1 MNAAAQATRAPTS
14 PPTDR
19 DLALPSS
26 ASRRPPTRGSGV
38 ERRGRFRF
46 HGSRLAR
53 LILGL
58 NLAGLAI
65 LVVGALVL
73 NEFSR
78 GLVEARVDSL
88 STQGELITQVIV
100 KAATT
105 GEPKPDMSPDAARV
119 VLEILAI
126 PRSERA
132 QLYDRSGRL
141 IADTDVIADKVVERP
156 LPPALKPGQHIH
168 WPWSGAAFE
177 ARREAR
183 AHAEEHA
190 EVARALTGQKVAGVR
205 MSETG
210 GRLVSVS
217 IPIQNVQAVLGVLTI
232 QAGDVDRIVA
242 AQRMALIPFILMA
255 VGAVLASSLLL
266 NGAVAEPIRRLSRAA
281 DSVRLSR
288 ARAISLPDIAARQDE
303 VGDLA
308 RSLDSMTST
317 LTARM
322 DAIERFAADVSHE
335 IKNPLTSMRSALET
349 LEMAPEGPIRDRLAA
364 VLKQDVGR
372 LNRLITDI
380 ANASRLDA
388 ELSRDPSRTLDL
400 QRFLEDVVGLYPS
413 EAVPL
418 GGPTVTLV
426 ASEALDGFRV
436 IGREGPLGQVF
447 RNLIDNARSF
457 SPRDG
462 QVRVSLHRVRRSG
475 GFYIATHVEDQG
487 PGVPPENLEHIF
499 QRFYTARP
507 KGQAPGGSAFGGHS
521 GLGLSIAR
529 QIIEAHGGMIRAENM
544 EGSSGAVLGARFV
557 VELPAAAP

>member
-1 MNAAAQATRAPTS
+1 MPAP
-14 PPTDR
+14 
-19 DLALPSS
+19 
-26 ASRRPPTRGSGV
+26 RRPAS
-38 ERRGRFRF
+38 ERRRRRRFRF
-46 HGSRLAR
+46 RGSRLAR

-88 STQGELITQVIV
+88 STQGDWVAQVIV
-100 KAATT
+100 QSATI
-105 GEPKPDMSPDAARV
+105 GEPTPSMDPDDARKI
-119 VLEILAI
+119 LELLNI

-132 QLYDRSGRL
+132 RLYDKSGHL
-141 IADTDVIADKVVERP
+141 IADTDVIADKVAERP
-156 LPPALKPGQHIH
+156 LPPALKPGQHLH
-168 WPWSGAAFE
+168 WPWSGVAFE
-177 ARREAR
+177 QRREAL
-183 AHAEEHA
+183 AHQQENA
-190 EVARALTGQKVAGVR
+190 EVVRALTGQRVAGVR
-205 MSETG
+205 MSEQG

-217 IPIQNVQAVLGVLTI
+217 IPIQRVQAVLGVLTI
-232 QAGDVDRIVA
+232 EAGDVDRIVA
-242 AQRMALIPFILMA
+242 AQRMALIPFIMMA
-255 VGAVLASSLLL
+255 VAAVLASSLLL

-349 LEMAPEGPIRDRLAA
+349 LEMAPAGPVRDRLTA
-364 VLKQDVGR
+364 VLKQDVSR

-388 ELSRDPSRTLDL
+388 ELSRDPPRVLDL
-400 QRFLEDVVGLYPS
+400 QRFLEDVVGLYPADIQP
-413 EAVPL
+413 EGA
-418 GGPTVTLV
+418 PTVLLEE
-426 ASEALDGFRV
+426 SESLDGFRV
-436 IGREGPLGQVF
+436 VGREGPLGQVF

-457 SPRDG
+457 SPSGG
-462 QVRVSLHRVRRSG
+462 QVRIGLHRLRRG
-475 GFYIATHVEDQG
+475 GRFFIAVHVEDQG
-487 PGVPPENLEHIF
+487 PGVPPENLETIF

-507 KGQAPGGSAFGGHS
+507 KGQAPGGAAFGGHS

-529 QIIEAHGGMIRAENM
+529 QIVEAHGGSIQAENLESA
-544 EGSSGAVLGARFV
+544 EGVVTGARFV
-557 VELPAAAP
+557 VELPAAAA

>member
-1 MNAAAQATRAPTS
+1 MAESSGIKRGWGVGAYSAAASEGRAA
-14 PPTDR
+14 DR
-19 DLALPSS
+19 A
-26 ASRRPPTRGSGV
+26 RR
-38 ERRGRFRF
+38 RRLRF
-46 HGSRLAR
+46 HSSRLAR

-78 GLVEARVDSL
+78 GLVQARVDSL
-88 STQGELITQVIV
+88 STQGQLVSQVIV
-100 KAATT
+100 KAAVN
-105 GEPKPDMSPDAARV
+105 GEPVPSMDPEAARV
-119 VLEILAI
+119 VLELLNI

-132 QLYDRSGRL
+132 RLYDRSGRL

-156 LPPALKPGQHIH
+156 LPPAVKPGEFR
-168 WPWSGAAFE
+168 WPWSRFAVE
-177 ARREAR
+177 QRREAR
-183 AHAEEHA
+183 AHAQERA
-190 EVARALTGQKVAGVR
+190 EVGRALTGEKVEGVR
-205 MSETG
+205 MAETG

-232 QAGDVDRIVA
+232 EAGDVDRIVA
-242 AQRMALIPFILMA
+242 AQRLALIPFIMMA
-255 VGAVLASSLLL
+255 VAAVLASSLLL

-349 LEMAPEGPIRDRLAA
+349 LELAPVGPARDRLTA

-388 ELSRDPSRTLDL
+388 ELSRDPPRTLDL
-400 QRFLEDVVGLYPS
+400 QRFLEDVAALYPS
-413 EAVPL
+413 DILPEGA
-418 GGPTVTLV
+418 PTVTLLP
-426 ASEALDGFRV
+426 SEALDGFRV
-436 IGREGPLGQVF
+436 VGREGPLGQVF

-457 SPRDG
+457 SPPGG
-462 QVRVSLHRVRRSG
+462 QVKVSVHRVRRAT
-475 GFYIATHVEDQG
+475 GFFISARVEDQG
-487 PGVPPENLEHIF
+487 PGVPPENLETIF
-499 QRFYTARP
+499 ERFYTARP
-507 KGQAPGGSAFGGHS
+507 KGQAPGGAAFGGHS

-529 QIIEAHGGMIRAENM
+529 QIIEAHGGMIRAENVTGHAGVV
-544 EGSSGAVLGARFV
+544 EGARFV
-557 VELPAAAP
+557 VELPAAPAS

>member
-1 MNAAAQATRAPTS
+1 M
-14 PPTDR
+14 
-19 DLALPSS
+19 
-26 ASRRPPTRGSGV
+26 
-38 ERRGRFRF
+38 
-46 HGSRLAR
+46 
-53 LILGL
+53 
-58 NLAGLAI
+58 
-65 LVVGALVL
+65 VGALVL

-88 STQGELITQVIV
+88 STQGDWVTQVIING
-100 KAATT
+100 ATI
-105 GEPKPDMSPDAARV
+105 GEPTPFMVPDDARKI
-119 VLEILAI
+119 LELLNI

-132 QLYDRSGRL
+132 RLYDKSGHL
-141 IADTDVIADKVVERP
+141 IADTDVIADKVAERP
-156 LPPALKPGQHIH
+156 LPPALKPGQHFH
-168 WPWSGAAFE
+168 WPWSGVAFE
-177 ARREAR
+177 ERREAR
-183 AHAEEHA
+183 AHEEEKA
-190 EVARALTGQKVAGVR
+190 EVARALTGRRVAGVR
-205 MSETG
+205 MSEQG

-217 IPIQNVQAVLGVLTI
+217 IPIQRVQAVLGVLTI
-232 QAGDVDRIVA
+232 EAGDVDRIVA
-242 AQRMALIPFILMA
+242 AQRMALIPFIMMA
-255 VGAVLASSLLL
+255 VAAVLASSLLL

-349 LEMAPEGPIRDRLAA
+349 LEMAPAGPTRDRLTAI
-364 VLKQDVGR
+364 LKQDVSR

-388 ELSRDPSRTLDL
+388 ELSRDPPRVLDL
-400 QRFLEDVVGLYPS
+400 QRFLEDVAGLYPADILP
-413 EAVPL
+413 EGA
-418 GGPTVTLV
+418 PTVVLEE
-426 ASEALDGFRV
+426 SESLDGFRV
-436 IGREGPLGQVF
+436 VGREGPLGQVF

-457 SPRDG
+457 SPPGGR
-462 QVRVSLHRVRRSG
+462 VRIGLHRLRRG
-475 GFYIATHVEDQG
+475 GRFFVAVHVEDEG
-487 PGVPPENLEHIF
+487 PGVPPENLETIF

-507 KGQAPGGSAFGGHS
+507 KGQAPGGAAFGGHS

-529 QIIEAHGGMIRAENM
+529 QIVEAHGGSIGAENL
-544 EGSSGAVLGARFV
+544 ESAEGAVRGARFV